1 MARGSSGAMRGS
13 RIGAGPMGE
22 AERGEV
28 APRRTA
34 TYWCHQHHV
43 TTLTYA
49 TTEDVVVPPMID
61 CRRCGAPAG
70 QDMDSP
76 PVPKVTA
83 PYKSHMAYVRERRSQ
98 AEGDALVDEALK
110 ALRGK

>member
-1 MARGSSGAMRGS
+1 MARGNSGAMRGS

-34 TYWCHQHHV
+34 TYWCHQLHE
-43 TTLTYA
+43 TTLTFA
-49 TTEDVVVPPMID
+49 TSEDVVIPTTAD

-70 QDMDSP
+70 NDMDHP

-98 AEGDALVDEALK
+98 EDGDALVDEALK